1 MGAMTTAAAT
11 TEAKPLRNYDA
22 FRQAAWT
29 QLNYYPLD
37 QAVDSVLYRPV
48 ADWTGRLILPE
59 RSERR
64 RVGGVLFEVHHAP
77 PGQEQL
83 VGRTVAL
90 RWSGE
95 RAVQARI
102 WSVARDVAF
111 NEPARKSLADGY
123 LVLPERV
130 NGWGG
135 VEPLESLAGARPVD
149 DVLVRLPE
157 PVTLDADAD
166 GTPALL
172 IAREPVQITGR
183 YYALVSFTGPADDG
197 GDGCRVRHFDRASG
211 GFDGPEEIVRLP
223 PVAPNSE
230 GIAPSV
236 ADGIERSPLNG
247 DGWYIY
253 GAKDADGRFVVES
266 LAPRALLRVRPERV
280 VFGEPAAWQYV
291 RHESWRDPVAQKGKI
306 GSVLLSPS
314 GDDAEAA
321 VAAWREGDRAL
332 VIHNYSGIGG
342 KKREAAAKAFLYFGH
357 FAYGVATVVREP
369 LADELVFDIVYHQ
382 VYTHNVDGLV
392 AGAHA
397 WARYMG
403 DRQWGWAGSRPVCD
417 ILVKLDALTNEYEVE
432 GMRVAALDV
441 VINHLDMM
449 AARYRIADGN
459 GATYVGA
466 ANNCAQDANQAL
478 YGALRRINDRIE
490 SQPDLAAMRAQQ
502 PEQAGQLDELAR
514 LATDLRRKMG
524 GSSRADWNY
533 QMPTL
538 GLSESP
544 FTTLRR
550 GLGSWRTLLPRKASD
565 TVAREFLRHGAAVW
579 VLRTSQIGGLDPDI
593 EPIAPM
599 TF

>member
-1 MGAMTTAAAT
+1 MTTAAAAT
-11 TEAKPLRNYDA
+11 SEAKPPRNYDA

-29 QLNYYPLD
+29 QLDYYPLD
-37 QAVDSVLYRPV
+37 QSVDPALYHPI

-59 RSERR
+59 QADRR
-64 RVGGVLFEVHHAP
+64 RVRGALFEVHHAP
-77 PGQEQL
+77 PGQEAL
-83 VGRTVAL
+83 VGQTVAL
-90 RWSGE
+90 RWRDD
-95 RAVQARI
+95 RAVQARV
-102 WSVARDVAF
+102 WSVSRDVAF
-111 NEPARKSLADGY
+111 NEAARKSLAEGY

-130 NGWGG
+130 NGWGS

-157 PVTLDADAD
+157 PVTLESADD

-172 IAREPVQITGR
+172 IGREPVQITGR
-183 YYALVSFTGPADDG
+183 YYALVSFVGPADDVA
-197 GDGCRVRHFDRASG
+197 DGYRVRHFNRASG

-223 PVAPNSE
+223 AVTPNSE

-236 ADGIERSPLNG
+236 NNGLERSPLNA

-253 GAKDADGRFVVES
+253 GAKDADGRFVAQS
-266 LAPRALLRVRPERV
+266 LAPRAVLRVRPERV
-280 VFGEPAAWQYV
+280 VFGQEAAWHYV
-291 RHESWRDPVAQKGKI
+291 RHESWKDPVAQKGKI
-306 GSVLLSPS
+306 GSVLLSPA
-314 GDDAEAA
+314 GDDPEAA

-332 VIHNYSGIGG
+332 VIHTYSGIGG

-357 FAYGVATVVREP
+357 FAYGIATVTREP
-369 LADELVFDIVYHQ
+369 LADELIFDIVYHQ
-382 VYTHNVDGLV
+382 VYTHNVDGLI

-403 DRQWGWAGSRPVCD
+403 DRQWGWSGSRPVCD
-417 ILVKLDALTNEYEVE
+417 ILIKLDALTHDYEVE
-432 GMRVAALDV
+432 GTRIAALDV
-441 VINHLDMM
+441 VANHLDMM

-478 YGALRRINDRIE
+478 YGALRRISDRIE
-490 SQPDLAAMRAQQ
+490 AQPDLAEARQAQ
-502 PEQAGQLDELAR
+502 PEQAARLDELAG
-514 LATDLRRKMG
+514 LATDLRQQMG
-524 GSSRADWNY
+524 GSGRADWNY
-533 QMPTL
+533 QAPTL
-538 GLSESP
+538 GLSESA

-565 TVAREFLRHGAAVW
+565 TVVRAFLRHGATVW

>member
-1 MGAMTTAAAT
+1 MTTAADAT
-11 TEAKPLRNYDA
+11 TEAKPPRNYDA
-22 FRQAAWT
+22 YRRAAWT
-29 QLNYYPLD
+29 HLDYYPLD
-37 QAVDSVLYRPV
+37 QPIDPALYQPI
-48 ADWTGRLILPE
+48 ANWTGRLILPE
-59 RSERR
+59 RADRR
-64 RVGGVLFEVHHAP
+64 RVGGALFEVHHAP
-77 PGQEQL
+77 PGHEEL

-90 RWSGE
+90 RWAGD
-95 RAVQARI
+95 RAVQARV

-111 NEPARKSLADGY
+111 NEPARKSVAEGY

-130 NGWGG
+130 NGWGS

-157 PVTLDADAD
+157 PVTLDGADD

-172 IAREPVQITGR
+172 ISREPVQITGR
-183 YYALVSFTGPADDG
+183 YYALVSFAGPAADG
-197 GDGCRVRHFDRASG
+197 ADGFRVVHFNRASG
-211 GFDGPEEIVRLP
+211 AFDGAEEIVLLP
-223 PVAPNSE
+223 AVTPNSE

-236 ADGIERSPLNG
+236 ADGIEISPLNA
-247 DGWYIY
+247 DGWYVY
-253 GAKDADGRFVVES
+253 GAKDAAGRFVVEA

-280 VFGEPAAWQYV
+280 VFGEAAAWQYV

-306 GSVLLSPS
+306 GSVLLSPA
-314 GDDAEAA
+314 GDDPDAA
-321 VAAWREGDRAL
+321 VAAWREGERAL
-332 VIHNYSGIGG
+332 VIHIYSGIGG

-357 FAYGVATVVREP
+357 FAYGVARVVREP

-382 VYTHNVDGLV
+382 IYTHNVDGLI

-417 ILVKLDALTNEYEVE
+417 ILLKLDALIDDYEVE
-432 GMRVAALDV
+432 GMHVSALDV
-441 VINHLDMM
+441 VISHLDMM
-449 AARYRIADGN
+449 AARYRVADGN

-490 SQPDLAAMRAQQ
+490 SQPDLVDLRTRL
-502 PEQAGQLDELAR
+502 PEQAARLDDLAR
-514 LATDLRRKMG
+514 LATDLRRRMG
-524 GSSRADWNY
+524 GSGRADWNY

-544 FTTLRR
+544 FTTLLR
-550 GLGSWRTLLPRKASD
+550 GLGSWRTLFPRKASD
-565 TVAREFLRHGAAVW
+565 TVVRAFLRHGATVW